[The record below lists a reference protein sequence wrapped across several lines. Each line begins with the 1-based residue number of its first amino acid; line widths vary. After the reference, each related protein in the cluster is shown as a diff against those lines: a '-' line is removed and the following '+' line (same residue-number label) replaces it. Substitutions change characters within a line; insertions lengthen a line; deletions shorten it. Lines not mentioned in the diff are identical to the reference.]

1 MEEPV
6 RPLLKWLGGK
16 TQIIDKIISKFPK
29 KINNYYEPFIGG
41 GSILINLLQQKD
53 IIIKGNIYVYDLN
66 KSLIDF
72 YKSIQSNPELFYIK
86 IMKIINK
93 YRKVDNKELFYYQM
107 RNQYNKRNTPE
118 LFLFLNKTC
127 FRGMFRESDK
137 GFNVSYGHYDNPEII
152 NYEHLIKF
160 SKLIQKVNFINLPFT
175 SSLVNIK
182 NTDFVYLDPPYYPTK
197 SISFVNYTVDS
208 FKLDDHNAL
217 FNIIL
222 NMKNKFIMS
231 NSNVKELKKI
241 FKSYNITKILAK
253 RCINSKNPESKVY
266 ELLIMNY
273 YSK

>member
-6 RPLLKWLGGK
+6 KPLLKWLGGK
-16 TQIIDKIISKFPK
+16 TQIIDKIITKFPK
-29 KINNYYEPFIGG
+29 KINNYYEPFVGG
-41 GSILINLLQQKD
+41 GSVLINLLQQKD

-72 YKSIQSNPELFYIK
+72 YKSIQSNPELFYTK
-86 IMKIINK
+86 IMKIIKK
-93 YRKVDNKELFYYQM
+93 YKESNNKELFYYKM
-107 RNQYNKRNTPE
+107 RDKYNKKKTPE

-137 GFNVSYGHYDNPEII
+137 GFNVSFGHYNNPEII

-160 SKLIQKVNFINLPFT
+160 SKLIKKVNFINLSFKD
-175 SSLVNIK
+175 SLINIK
-182 NTDFVYLDPPYYPTK
+182 INDFVYLDPPYYPEK
-197 SISFVNYTVDS
+197 SISFVNYTNEK
-208 FKLDDHNAL
+208 FKLKDHYVL

-231 NSNVKELKKI
+231 NSDVKELKKI
-241 FKSYNITKILAK
+241 FKSYNIKKILTK

-266 ELLIMNY
+266 ELLISNY
-273 YSK
+273 

>member
-6 RPLLKWLGGK
+6 KPLLKWLGGK

-29 KINNYYEPFIGG
+29 TINNYYEPFIGG
-41 GSILINLLQQKD
+41 GSVLINLLQQKD

-72 YKSIQSNPELFYIK
+72 YKFVQSNPELFYIK
-86 IMKIINK
+86 IMKIIKK
-93 YRKVDNKELFYYQM
+93 YRKADNKELFYYQM
-107 RNQYNKRNTPE
+107 RNQYNKKNTPE

-137 GFNVSYGHYDNPEII
+137 GFNVSYGHYNNPEII

-175 SSLVNIK
+175 SSLVDIK
-182 NTDFVYLDPPYYPTK
+182 KNDFVYLDPPYYPEK
-197 SISFVNYTVDS
+197 PISFVNYTAET
-208 FKLDDHNAL
+208 FKLEDHNAL

-241 FKSYNITKILAK
+241 FKSCNITKILAK
-253 RCINSKNPESKVY
+253 RSINSKNPKSKVY

-273 YSK
+273 

>member
-72 YKSIQSNPELFYIK
+72 YKSIQSNPKLFYIK

-107 RNQYNKRNTPE
+107 RNQYNNKNTPE
-118 LFLFLNKTC
+118 LF
-127 FRGMFRESDK
+127 FRSVRLHK
-137 GFNVSYGHYDNPEII
+137 GDCPPIFVIY
-152 NYEHLIKF
+152 LI
-160 SKLIQKVNFINLPFT
+160 
-175 SSLVNIK
+175 
-182 NTDFVYLDPPYYPTK
+182 
-197 SISFVNYTVDS
+197 
-208 FKLDDHNAL
+208 
-217 FNIIL
+217 
-222 NMKNKFIMS
+222 
-231 NSNVKELKKI
+231 
-241 FKSYNITKILAK
+241 
-253 RCINSKNPESKVY
+253 
-266 ELLIMNY
+266 
-273 YSK
+273 

>member
-1 MEEPV
+1 MEEPIK
-6 RPLLKWLGGK
+6 PLLKWLGGK

-41 GSILINLLQQKD
+41 GSILINLLQKKD

-86 IMKIINK
+86 IMKIIKK
-93 YRKVDNKELFYYQM
+93 YRKTDNKESFYYQI
-107 RNQYNKRNTPE
+107 RNQYNKKNTPE
-118 LFLFLNKTC
+118 LFLFLNKTG

-152 NYEHLIKF
+152 NYEHLIRF

-175 SSLVNIK
+175 RSLINIK
-182 NTDFVYLDPPYYPTK
+182 KNDFVYLDPPYYPEQ
-197 SISFVNYTVDS
+197 SSSFVNYTVES
-208 FKLDDHNAL
+208 FKLEHHNTL

-241 FKSYNITKILAK
+241 FKSYNIEKILAK
-253 RCINSKNPESKVY
+253 RCINSKKPNSKTY

-273 YSK
+273 